1 MRFAQQLMNGWY
13 GQLLR
18 HPIYRWFVILGTLVY
33 FVSPIDLSPDLIPL
47 LGQVDDVLI
56 ITLLVSTLFR
66 VMGSPPDDE
75 VAPPSD
81 AAQHPDSPDGSNP
94 VIDVDAVSLD

>member
-18 HPIYRWFVILGTLVY
+18 HPIYRWVVILGTIVY
-33 FVSPIDLSPDLIPL
+33 LVSPIDLSPDLIPL
-47 LGQVDDVLI
+47 LGQVDDVVV
-56 ITLLVSTLFR
+56 ITLLISTLFR
-66 VMGSPPDDE
+66 VIGTPPDPD
-75 VAPPSD
+75 PPSE
-81 AAQHPDSPDGSNP
+81 AAQHPEASAGSSQ